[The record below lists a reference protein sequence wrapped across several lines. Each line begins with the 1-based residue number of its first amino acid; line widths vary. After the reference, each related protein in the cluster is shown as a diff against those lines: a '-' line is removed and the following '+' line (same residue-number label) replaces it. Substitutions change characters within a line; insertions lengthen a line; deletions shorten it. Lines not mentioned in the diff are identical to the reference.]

1 MRILKDFKSNYAFD
15 TETGRGREIGP
26 DVGILPDSL
35 TLLFCAY
42 EESGKTEVRQGPD
55 KDAAGQA

>member
-1 MRILKDFKSNYAFD
+1 M
-15 TETGRGREIGP
+15 EIGP

-42 EESGKTEVRQGPD
+42 DESGKTEVRRGPD